1 MAMWLTFL
9 ESKNFKIHREVP
21 FLQFIRNEDGPLIFT
36 DSSGNLTLGFGCVF
50 LEKGQWTA
58 VRWPISLFQEQK
70 PDITLLE
77 LYTIVIA
84 LKLWAPQLCSKQVQL
99 CSDNEATVY
108 LVNAKTSNKEI
119 NMNLLHHLTLTCMY
133 FQIYITIWHENRI
146 WNRQVDALSRGAF
159 HTSFN
164 ITKDHMDWSPNKP
177 VAHKLA
183 KVKEPQLKSG
193 PSPATISYKEK
204 IINAKTQL
212 ISSHF
217 NKEMSNS
224 RQYFK
229 QKKIQQGLQVKLHAG
244 PKNEYFI

>member
-1 MAMWLTFL
+1 MPSHLRNKPGIKVNPNFCVRLDTSARKDMAMWLTFL
-9 ESKNFKIHREVP
+9 ESKNFKIHWEVP

-36 DSSGNLTLGFGCVF
+36 DSTVNLTLGFGCVF
-50 LEKGQWTA
+50 LEKEQWTA
-58 VRWPISLFQEQK
+58 VCWPISFFQQQK

-84 LKLWAPQLCSKQVQL
+84 VKLWAPQLRSKQVQL

-164 ITKDHMDWSPNKP
+164 ITKDHMDWSPHQLP
-177 VAHKLA
+177 VSLWPISWQKL
-183 KVKEPQLKSG
+183 
-193 PSPATISYKEK
+193 
-204 IINAKTQL
+204 
-212 ISSHF
+212 
-217 NKEMSNS
+217 
-224 RQYFK
+224 
-229 QKKIQQGLQVKLHAG
+229 
-244 PKNEYFI
+244 KNLN